1 MYQKQEH
8 CDPAN
13 PADANRGDYWDHVA
27 FDPVHKLVVNVVP
40 GARGL
45 EEAEAVVAD
54 FHRRTGGRVMDVM
67 TTDGYPAYETAILQ
81 TYGVTVTPGP
91 TGRPGR
97 PKAPYQAVPAG
108 LNYATVEKRRE
119 KGRVVEIVCRI
130 IFGTLAAVLAALKRS
145 KVSRAIN
152 TAFVERYH
160 ATDRH
165 RNARKARKTYR
176 FSKDWRQ
183 HEAVTYF
190 TMYSY
195 NFCWA
200 VRTLQARD
208 ENGDLAEADPGD
220 GGGPGRPHLDAIG
233 VVEVP
238 SRSTCVGHQGSFAGR
253 CFYWT
258 ENELTPISPP
268 TPFFLGIIP
277 K

>member
-1 MYQKQEH
+1 MYQQQEH

-13 PADANRGDYWDHVA
+13 PADANWGDYWDQVA
-27 FDPVHKLVVNVVP
+27 FDPVHKRLVNVVP

-81 TYGVTVTPGP
+81 VYGETVTPGP

-119 KGRVVEIVCRI
+119 KGRVVEIVCRM

-165 RNARKARKTYR
+165 RNARKGA
-176 FSKDWRQ
+176 
-183 HEAVTYF
+183 E
-190 TMYSY
+190 
-195 NFCWA
+195 
-200 VRTLQARD
+200 
-208 ENGDLAEADPGD
+208 DLP
-220 GGGPGRPHLDAIG
+220 
-233 VVEVP
+233 VP
-238 SRSTCVGHQGSFAGR
+238 
-253 CFYWT
+253 
-258 ENELTPISPP
+258 
-268 TPFFLGIIP
+268 
-277 K
+277 